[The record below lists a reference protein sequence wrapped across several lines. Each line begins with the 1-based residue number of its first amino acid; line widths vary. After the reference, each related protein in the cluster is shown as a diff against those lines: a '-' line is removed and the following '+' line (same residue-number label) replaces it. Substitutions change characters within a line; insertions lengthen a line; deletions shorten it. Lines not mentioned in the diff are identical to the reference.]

1 MHIHTYTHKHARA
14 SPVPHNLAARAL
26 EQSALH
32 AAARTAHAAAAA
44 AAAPAAAAAAPAAP
58 AAAGGDAVIEAS
70 KREER
75 ESVGQPPSCVIQS

>member
-1 MHIHTYTHKHARA
+1 M
-14 SPVPHNLAARAL
+14 PHNLAARAL

-58 AAAGGDAVIEAS
+58 AAAAAAAPAAPAAAGGDAVIEAS